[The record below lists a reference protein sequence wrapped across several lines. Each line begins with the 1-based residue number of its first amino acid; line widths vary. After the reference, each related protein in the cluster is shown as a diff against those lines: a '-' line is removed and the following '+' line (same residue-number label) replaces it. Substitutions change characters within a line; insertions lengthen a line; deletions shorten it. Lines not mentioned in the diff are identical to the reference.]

1 MQVFKTYCWIHGT
14 FTLPSQLTGGAYST
28 LLTLLSSHW
37 HFPLRWRVFMEPW
50 SLVALNYACN
60 PQAGRAGTTPT
71 LASAPTPGPT
81 IGHLL
86 ALISL
91 STLLPSTFDRDLVS
105 VTEEGDEVRHA
116 WYQWVVFVLFFQ
128 VPPSAIS

>member
-1 MQVFKTYCWIHGT
+1 
-14 FTLPSQLTGGAYST
+14 
-28 LLTLLSSHW
+28 
-37 HFPLRWRVFMEPW
+37 MELWNLAPGIA
-50 SLVALNYACN
+50 SN

-81 IGHLL
+81 IGHLPPSL
-86 ALISL
+86 RSL

-128 VPPSAIS
+128 VSTHGHSS

>member
-1 MQVFKTYCWIHGT
+1 MPVTPRPAGQGPRPPWRRPPPQVPPSVT
-14 FTLPSQLTGGAYST
+14 FEG
-28 LLTLLSSHW
+28 
-37 HFPLRWRVFMEPW
+37 
-50 SLVALNYACN
+50 
-60 PQAGRAGTTPT
+60 
-71 LASAPTPGPT
+71 
-81 IGHLL
+81 
-86 ALISL
+86 LISL